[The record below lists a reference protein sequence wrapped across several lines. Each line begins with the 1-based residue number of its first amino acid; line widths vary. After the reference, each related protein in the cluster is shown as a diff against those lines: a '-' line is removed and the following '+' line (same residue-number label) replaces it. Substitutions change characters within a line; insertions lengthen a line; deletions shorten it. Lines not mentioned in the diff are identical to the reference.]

1 MSLTTRMLAPIA
13 LIMSIALAFVAG
25 SAYDNA
31 KKIVSSNIVTIEATV
46 VEAVSRE
53 IEFMLE
59 STRNYMRLSAQRQIV
74 KQYAEW
80 LLTQKKPDRSA
91 PEQKIFLEQ
100 INQSVAIYNYVD
112 SLIFLNK
119 QGTVE
124 ASTENMGEGQNRSDR
139 EYYREAMLG
148 KSSVQGPLITRT
160 KGYYAFF
167 LGEPVFVN
175 GEVSGVLGG
184 AINMDY
190 IASHTIDPVTMHGK
204 GIVYVVDPNG
214 QIIIHP
220 DRQKMIGNAM
230 IEQAIL
236 EPISDG
242 GAGSFENERDGMAY
256 YSTFNTLPNG
266 WTVIATVSRDFM
278 MSDVQ
283 LMRDRTV
290 AVALAAVCIALFFMF
305 LVVCRVVAAMR
316 KGVQF
321 AESVAEGN
329 LDQTFNIRRNDE
341 LGALASAL
349 NTMVGKLKNSFEI
362 ANRQT
367 REAEEA
373 RARATR
379 TYRELQALIDSVDGG
394 VARFALDD
402 SFRVIWANTGFY
414 ALSGRTREDYARD
427 VGNRGINVVHPE
439 DGLTMLKTFREHAQ
453 KNDSLKAEYRI
464 LRKDGGTSWIY
475 LRAKRVG
482 EWEGYPLFQGVFIDI
497 TQQKNIIRALEME
510 QQRYNV
516 VTEITEEILFEQ
528 DIATDILT
536 FSSNFEKLFNRPR
549 SIEHYLRDKHFLEI
563 VHPDDL
569 HLLPSTKSTELSED
583 DFMRFDARL
592 LTSENTYQWFTIC
605 FKVLRDNAGKPTN
618 VIGRL
623 SNINDKKLEE
633 DRLRREA
640 QTDMLTGLYNKM
652 TFKQL
657 AEDMLS
663 EGTHA
668 LIIVDIDD
676 FKNVNDTYG
685 HLFGNEVILT
695 VASVVRDG
703 FRSSDITG
711 RIGGDEFAV
720 FARDALDENVIRNR
734 CRQITARLA
743 DIDYPNGYRISV
755 SMGISFYPRHGKDYP
770 TLFSHADAAL
780 YHLKKHRGKGGYAVY
795 GE

>member
-124 ASTENMGEGQNRSDR
+124 ASTESMGEGQNRSDR

-175 GEVSGVLGG
+175 GEVSGVLVG

-214 QIIIHP
+214 QIILHP

-283 LMRDRTV
+283 LMRDRTA

-373 RARATR
+373 RARATS

-402 SFRVIWANTGFY
+402 SFRVIWANAGFY
-414 ALSGRTREDYARD
+414 ALSGRTREGYARD

-528 DIATDILT
+528 DIATDTLT

-563 VHPDDL
+563 IHPDDL

-685 HLFGNEVILT
+685 HLFGDEVILT

-743 DIDYPNGYRISV
+743 EIDYPNGYRISV

>member
-175 GEVSGVLGG
+175 GEVSGVLVG

-373 RARATR
+373 RARATS

-563 VHPDDL
+563 IHPDDL

-685 HLFGNEVILT
+685 HLFGDEVILT

-743 DIDYPNGYRISV
+743 EIDSPNGYRISV

>member
-53 IEFMLE
+53 IAFMLE

-80 LLTQKKPDRSA
+80 LLTQKKTDRSA

-175 GEVSGVLGG
+175 GEVSGVLVG

-214 QIIIHP
+214 QIILHP

-236 EPISDG
+236 EAISDG
-242 GAGSFENERDGMAY
+242 GSGSFENERDGMTY

-283 LMRDRTV
+283 LMRDRTA

-329 LDQTFNIRRNDE
+329 LDQTFNIRRSDE

-373 RARATR
+373 RARATS

-402 SFRVIWANTGFY
+402 SFRVIWANAGFY
-414 ALSGRTREDYARD
+414 ALSGRTREGYARD

-516 VTEITEEILFEQ
+516 ITEITEEILFEQ
-528 DIATDILT
+528 DIATDTLT

-549 SIEHYLRDKHFLEI
+549 SIEHYLRDKHFLEV

-569 HLLPSTKSTELSED
+569 HLLPNTKSTERSED

-592 LTSENTYQWFTIC
+592 LTAENIYQWFTVC
-605 FKVLRDNAGKPTN
+605 FKILRDNAGKPTKF
-618 VIGRL
+618 IGRL
-623 SNINDKKLEE
+623 SNINEKKLEE

-685 HLFGNEVILT
+685 HLFGDEVILT
-695 VASVVRDG
+695 VASAVRDG

-720 FARDALDENVIRNR
+720 FARDALDESVIRNR

-743 DIDYPNGYRISV
+743 EIDYPNGYRISV

>member
-1 MSLTTRMLAPIA
+1 
-13 LIMSIALAFVAG
+13 
-25 SAYDNA
+25 
-31 KKIVSSNIVTIEATV
+31 
-46 VEAVSRE
+46 
-53 IEFMLE
+53 
-59 STRNYMRLSAQRQIV
+59 
-74 KQYAEW
+74 
-80 LLTQKKPDRSA
+80 
-91 PEQKIFLEQ
+91 
-100 INQSVAIYNYVD
+100 
-112 SLIFLNK
+112 
-119 QGTVE
+119 
-124 ASTENMGEGQNRSDR
+124 
-139 EYYREAMLG
+139 
-148 KSSVQGPLITRT
+148 
-160 KGYYAFF
+160 
-167 LGEPVFVN
+167 
-175 GEVSGVLGG
+175 
-184 AINMDY
+184 
-190 IASHTIDPVTMHGK
+190 
-204 GIVYVVDPNG
+204 
-214 QIIIHP
+214 
-220 DRQKMIGNAM
+220 
-230 IEQAIL
+230 
-236 EPISDG
+236 
-242 GAGSFENERDGMAY
+242 MAY

-373 RARATR
+373 RARATS

-528 DIATDILT
+528 DIATDTLT

-563 VHPDDL
+563 IHPDDL

-685 HLFGNEVILT
+685 HLFGDEVILT

-743 DIDYPNGYRISV
+743 EIDYPNGYRISV

>member
-175 GEVSGVLGG
+175 GEVSGVLVG

-214 QIIIHP
+214 QIILHP

-373 RARATR
+373 RARATS

-414 ALSGRTREDYARD
+414 ALSGRTREDYALE

-528 DIATDILT
+528 DIATDTLT

-685 HLFGNEVILT
+685 HLFGDEVILT

-743 DIDYPNGYRISV
+743 EIDYPNGYRISV

>member
-175 GEVSGVLGG
+175 GEVSGVLVG

-214 QIIIHP
+214 QIILHP

-256 YSTFNTLPNG
+256 YSTFNTLPSG

-373 RARATR
+373 RARATS

-528 DIATDILT
+528 DIATDTLT

-685 HLFGNEVILT
+685 HLFGDEVILT

-734 CRQITARLA
+734 CRQITAHLA
-743 DIDYPNGYRISV
+743 EIDSPNGYRISV

>member
-59 STRNYMRLSAQRQIV
+59 STRNYMRLSAQQQIV

-175 GEVSGVLGG
+175 GEVSGVLVG

-214 QIIIHP
+214 QIILHP

-236 EPISDG
+236 EAISDG

-283 LMRDRTV
+283 LMRDRTA

-373 RARATR
+373 RARATS

-427 VGNRGINVVHPE
+427 VGNRGINVHPE

-528 DIATDILT
+528 DIATDTLT

-685 HLFGNEVILT
+685 HLFGDEVILT

-734 CRQITARLA
+734 CRQITAHLA
-743 DIDYPNGYRISV
+743 EIDSPNGYRISV

>member
-175 GEVSGVLGG
+175 GEVSGVLVG

-214 QIIIHP
+214 QIILHP

-349 NTMVGKLKNSFEI
+349 NTMVGKLKNSFEV

-373 RARATR
+373 RARATS

-414 ALSGRTREDYARD
+414 ALSSRTREDYARD

-528 DIATDILT
+528 DIATDTLT

-569 HLLPSTKSTELSED
+569 HLLPSTKSTEFSED

-685 HLFGNEVILT
+685 HLFGDEVILT

>member
-175 GEVSGVLGG
+175 GEVSGVLVG

-214 QIIIHP
+214 QIILHP

-236 EPISDG
+236 EAISDG

-256 YSTFNTLPNG
+256 DSTFNTLPNG

-283 LMRDRTV
+283 LMRDRTA

-373 RARATR
+373 RARATS

-528 DIATDILT
+528 DIATDTLT

-685 HLFGNEVILT
+685 HLFGDEVILT

-734 CRQITARLA
+734 CRQITAHLA
-743 DIDYPNGYRISV
+743 EIDSPNGYRISV

>member
-175 GEVSGVLGG
+175 GEVSGVLVG

-214 QIIIHP
+214 QIILHP

-373 RARATR
+373 RARATS

-427 VGNRGINVVHPE
+427 VGNRGINVVPPE
-439 DGLTMLKTFREHAQ
+439 DGLTIPKTFREHAQ

-528 DIATDILT
+528 DIATDTLT

-685 HLFGNEVILT
+685 HLFGDEVILT

-734 CRQITARLA
+734 CRQITAHLA
-743 DIDYPNGYRISV
+743 EIDSPNGYRISV

>member
-1 MSLTTRMLAPIA
+1 
-13 LIMSIALAFVAG
+13 
-25 SAYDNA
+25 
-31 KKIVSSNIVTIEATV
+31 
-46 VEAVSRE
+46 
-53 IEFMLE
+53 
-59 STRNYMRLSAQRQIV
+59 
-74 KQYAEW
+74 
-80 LLTQKKPDRSA
+80 
-91 PEQKIFLEQ
+91 
-100 INQSVAIYNYVD
+100 
-112 SLIFLNK
+112 
-119 QGTVE
+119 
-124 ASTENMGEGQNRSDR
+124 
-139 EYYREAMLG
+139 
-148 KSSVQGPLITRT
+148 
-160 KGYYAFF
+160 
-167 LGEPVFVN
+167 
-175 GEVSGVLGG
+175 
-184 AINMDY
+184 
-190 IASHTIDPVTMHGK
+190 
-204 GIVYVVDPNG
+204 
-214 QIIIHP
+214 
-220 DRQKMIGNAM
+220 
-230 IEQAIL
+230 
-236 EPISDG
+236 
-242 GAGSFENERDGMAY
+242 
-256 YSTFNTLPNG
+256 
-266 WTVIATVSRDFM
+266 
-278 MSDVQ
+278 
-283 LMRDRTV
+283 
-290 AVALAAVCIALFFMF
+290 
-305 LVVCRVVAAMR
+305 
-316 KGVQF
+316 
-321 AESVAEGN
+321 
-329 LDQTFNIRRNDE
+329 
-341 LGALASAL
+341 
-349 NTMVGKLKNSFEI
+349 
-362 ANRQT
+362 
-367 REAEEA
+367 
-373 RARATR
+373 
-379 TYRELQALIDSVDGG
+379 
-394 VARFALDD
+394 
-402 SFRVIWANTGFY
+402 
-414 ALSGRTREDYARD
+414 
-427 VGNRGINVVHPE
+427 
-439 DGLTMLKTFREHAQ
+439 MLKTFREHAQ

-528 DIATDILT
+528 DIATDTLT

-685 HLFGNEVILT
+685 HLFGDEVILT

-720 FARDALDENVIRNR
+720 FARDALDENVILKPLPPDHSPSCPRSTPPMA
-734 CRQITARLA
+734 TASRSVWA
-743 DIDYPNGYRISV
+743 SV
-755 SMGISFYPRHGKDYP
+755 SIPGTVKTTPPSSPTPTQPFIISKSTVVKAGMPYTANNGQNRKKPPRRGNIRFLAFFRLP
-770 TLFSHADAAL
+770 CGEIS
-780 YHLKKHRGKGGYAVY
+780 LKIQHH
-795 GE
+795 

>member
-175 GEVSGVLGG
+175 GEVSGVLVG

-214 QIIIHP
+214 QIILHP

-236 EPISDG
+236 EAISDG

-283 LMRDRTV
+283 LMRDRTA

-349 NTMVGKLKNSFEI
+349 NAMVGKLKNSFEI

-373 RARATR
+373 RARATS

-528 DIATDILT
+528 DIATDTLT

-685 HLFGNEVILT
+685 HLFGDEVILT

-734 CRQITARLA
+734 CRQITAHLA
-743 DIDYPNGYRISV
+743 EIDSPNGYRISV

>member
-175 GEVSGVLGG
+175 GEVSGVLVG

-214 QIIIHP
+214 QIILHP

-236 EPISDG
+236 EAISDG

-373 RARATR
+373 RARATS

-528 DIATDILT
+528 DIATDTLT
-536 FSSNFEKLFNRPR
+536 FSSNFEKLLNRPR
-549 SIEHYLRDKHFLEI
+549 NIEHYLRDKHFLEI
-563 VHPDDL
+563 IHPDDL

-685 HLFGNEVILT
+685 HLFGDEVILT

>member
-80 LLTQKKPDRSA
+80 LLTQKKTDRSA

-175 GEVSGVLGG
+175 GEVSGVLVG

-214 QIIIHP
+214 QIILHP

-283 LMRDRTV
+283 LMRDRTA

-373 RARATR
+373 RARATS

-528 DIATDILT
+528 DIATDTLT

-592 LTSENTYQWFTIC
+592 LTSGNTYQWFTIC

-685 HLFGNEVILT
+685 HLFGDEVILT

-743 DIDYPNGYRISV
+743 EIDYPNGYRISV

>member
-139 EYYREAMLG
+139 EYYREAILG

-175 GEVSGVLGG
+175 GEVSGVLVG

-214 QIIIHP
+214 QIILHP

-373 RARATR
+373 RARATNLPGTASAHR
-379 TYRELQALIDSVDGG
+379 QRGRRRGPFRARRLVPRHLGEHRILCPFRPYTGRLRPRCWEPWDQRRPSRRWVD
-394 VARFALDD
+394 
-402 SFRVIWANTGFY
+402 
-414 ALSGRTREDYARD
+414 
-427 VGNRGINVVHPE
+427 
-439 DGLTMLKTFREHAQ
+439 HAQ
-453 KNDSLKAEYRI
+453 N
-464 LRKDGGTSWIY
+464 
-475 LRAKRVG
+475 
-482 EWEGYPLFQGVFIDI
+482 
-497 TQQKNIIRALEME
+497 
-510 QQRYNV
+510 
-516 VTEITEEILFEQ
+516 
-528 DIATDILT
+528 
-536 FSSNFEKLFNRPR
+536 
-549 SIEHYLRDKHFLEI
+549 
-563 VHPDDL
+563 
-569 HLLPSTKSTELSED
+569 LP
-583 DFMRFDARL
+583 
-592 LTSENTYQWFTIC
+592 
-605 FKVLRDNAGKPTN
+605 
-618 VIGRL
+618 
-623 SNINDKKLEE
+623 
-633 DRLRREA
+633 
-640 QTDMLTGLYNKM
+640 
-652 TFKQL
+652 
-657 AEDMLS
+657 
-663 EGTHA
+663 
-668 LIIVDIDD
+668 
-676 FKNVNDTYG
+676 
-685 HLFGNEVILT
+685 
-695 VASVVRDG
+695 
-703 FRSSDITG
+703 
-711 RIGGDEFAV
+711 
-720 FARDALDENVIRNR
+720 
-734 CRQITARLA
+734 
-743 DIDYPNGYRISV
+743 
-755 SMGISFYPRHGKDYP
+755 
-770 TLFSHADAAL
+770 
-780 YHLKKHRGKGGYAVY
+780 
-795 GE
+795 

>member
-59 STRNYMRLSAQRQIV
+59 STRNYMRLSAQQQIV

-175 GEVSGVLGG
+175 GEVSGVLVG

-214 QIIIHP
+214 QIILHP

-283 LMRDRTV
+283 LMRDRTA

-373 RARATR
+373 RARATS

-528 DIATDILT
+528 DIATDTLT

-685 HLFGNEVILT
+685 HLFGDEVILT

-743 DIDYPNGYRISV
+743 EIDYPNGYRISV

>member
-59 STRNYMRLSAQRQIV
+59 STRNYMRLSAQQQIV

-80 LLTQKKPDRSA
+80 LLTQKKPDRNA

-175 GEVSGVLGG
+175 GEVSGVLVG

-214 QIIIHP
+214 QIILHP

-283 LMRDRTV
+283 LMRDRTA

-373 RARATR
+373 RARATS

-528 DIATDILT
+528 DIATDTLT

-563 VHPDDL
+563 IHPDDL

-583 DFMRFDARL
+583 DFMRFDAQL

-685 HLFGNEVILT
+685 HLFGDEVILT

-743 DIDYPNGYRISV
+743 EIDYPNGYRISV

>member
-175 GEVSGVLGG
+175 GEVSGVLVG

-373 RARATR
+373 RARATS

-734 CRQITARLA
+734 CRQITAHLA
-743 DIDYPNGYRISV
+743 EIDSPNGYRISV

>member
-53 IEFMLE
+53 IEFMIE

-112 SLIFLNK
+112 SLIFLHK

-175 GEVSGVLGG
+175 GEVSGVLVG

-214 QIIIHP
+214 QIILHP

-236 EPISDG
+236 EAISDG

-373 RARATR
+373 RARATS

-569 HLLPSTKSTELSED
+569 HLLPSTRSTELSED

-685 HLFGNEVILT
+685 HLFGDEVILT

>member
-1 MSLTTRMLAPIA
+1 
-13 LIMSIALAFVAG
+13 
-25 SAYDNA
+25 
-31 KKIVSSNIVTIEATV
+31 
-46 VEAVSRE
+46 
-53 IEFMLE
+53 
-59 STRNYMRLSAQRQIV
+59 
-74 KQYAEW
+74 
-80 LLTQKKPDRSA
+80 
-91 PEQKIFLEQ
+91 
-100 INQSVAIYNYVD
+100 
-112 SLIFLNK
+112 
-119 QGTVE
+119 
-124 ASTENMGEGQNRSDR
+124 
-139 EYYREAMLG
+139 
-148 KSSVQGPLITRT
+148 
-160 KGYYAFF
+160 
-167 LGEPVFVN
+167 
-175 GEVSGVLGG
+175 
-184 AINMDY
+184 
-190 IASHTIDPVTMHGK
+190 
-204 GIVYVVDPNG
+204 
-214 QIIIHP
+214 
-220 DRQKMIGNAM
+220 
-230 IEQAIL
+230 
-236 EPISDG
+236 
-242 GAGSFENERDGMAY
+242 MAY

-373 RARATR
+373 RARATS

-439 DGLTMLKTFREHAQ
+439 DGFTMLRTFREHAQ

-528 DIATDILT
+528 DIATDTLT
-536 FSSNFEKLFNRPR
+536 FSSNF
-549 SIEHYLRDKHFLEI
+549 
-563 VHPDDL
+563 
-569 HLLPSTKSTELSED
+569 
-583 DFMRFDARL
+583 
-592 LTSENTYQWFTIC
+592 
-605 FKVLRDNAGKPTN
+605 
-618 VIGRL
+618 
-623 SNINDKKLEE
+623 
-633 DRLRREA
+633 
-640 QTDMLTGLYNKM
+640 
-652 TFKQL
+652 
-657 AEDMLS
+657 
-663 EGTHA
+663 
-668 LIIVDIDD
+668 
-676 FKNVNDTYG
+676 
-685 HLFGNEVILT
+685 
-695 VASVVRDG
+695 
-703 FRSSDITG
+703 
-711 RIGGDEFAV
+711 
-720 FARDALDENVIRNR
+720 
-734 CRQITARLA
+734 
-743 DIDYPNGYRISV
+743 
-755 SMGISFYPRHGKDYP
+755 
-770 TLFSHADAAL
+770 
-780 YHLKKHRGKGGYAVY
+780 
-795 GE
+795 

>member
-175 GEVSGVLGG
+175 GEVSGVLVG

-214 QIIIHP
+214 QIILHP

-367 REAEEA
+367 REAEET
-373 RARATR
+373 RARATS

-528 DIATDILT
+528 DIATDTLT

-685 HLFGNEVILT
+685 HLFGDEVILT

-734 CRQITARLA
+734 CRQITAHLA
-743 DIDYPNGYRISV
+743 EIDSPNGYRISV

>member
-175 GEVSGVLGG
+175 GEVSGVLVG

-204 GIVYVVDPNG
+204 GSVYVVDPNG
-214 QIIIHP
+214 QIILHP

-236 EPISDG
+236 EAISDG

-329 LDQTFNIRRNDE
+329 LNQTFNIRRNDE

-373 RARATR
+373 RARPPAPTGNCKRSSTAWTAAWPVSRSTTR
-379 TYRELQALIDSVDGG
+379 SAS
-394 VARFALDD
+394 
-402 SFRVIWANTGFY
+402 
-414 ALSGRTREDYARD
+414 SGRT
-427 VGNRGINVVHPE
+427 P
-439 DGLTMLKTFREHAQ
+439 
-453 KNDSLKAEYRI
+453 
-464 LRKDGGTSWIY
+464 
-475 LRAKRVG
+475 
-482 EWEGYPLFQGVFIDI
+482 
-497 TQQKNIIRALEME
+497 
-510 QQRYNV
+510 
-516 VTEITEEILFEQ
+516 
-528 DIATDILT
+528 
-536 FSSNFEKLFNRPR
+536 
-549 SIEHYLRDKHFLEI
+549 
-563 VHPDDL
+563 
-569 HLLPSTKSTELSED
+569 
-583 DFMRFDARL
+583 DFMPF
-592 LTSENTYQWFTIC
+592 Q
-605 FKVLRDNAGKPTN
+605 
-618 VIGRL
+618 
-623 SNINDKKLEE
+623 
-633 DRLRREA
+633 
-640 QTDMLTGLYNKM
+640 
-652 TFKQL
+652 
-657 AEDMLS
+657 
-663 EGTHA
+663 
-668 LIIVDIDD
+668 
-676 FKNVNDTYG
+676 
-685 HLFGNEVILT
+685 
-695 VASVVRDG
+695 
-703 FRSSDITG
+703 
-711 RIGGDEFAV
+711 AV
-720 FARDALDENVIRNR
+720 
-734 CRQITARLA
+734 
-743 DIDYPNGYRISV
+743 
-755 SMGISFYPRHGKDYP
+755 HGKTTP
-770 TLFSHADAAL
+770 AMLGTVGSTSSIP
-780 YHLKKHRGKGGYAVY
+780 KMG
-795 GE
+795 

>member
-175 GEVSGVLGG
+175 GEVSGVLVG

-214 QIIIHP
+214 QIILHP

-236 EPISDG
+236 EAISDG

-283 LMRDRTV
+283 LMRDRTA

-349 NTMVGKLKNSFEI
+349 NTMVGKLKNLS
-362 ANRQT
+362 
-367 REAEEA
+367 
-373 RARATR
+373 
-379 TYRELQALIDSVDGG
+379 LIH
-394 VARFALDD
+394 
-402 SFRVIWANTGFY
+402 I
-414 ALSGRTREDYARD
+414 
-427 VGNRGINVVHPE
+427 
-439 DGLTMLKTFREHAQ
+439 
-453 KNDSLKAEYRI
+453 
-464 LRKDGGTSWIY
+464 
-475 LRAKRVG
+475 
-482 EWEGYPLFQGVFIDI
+482 
-497 TQQKNIIRALEME
+497 
-510 QQRYNV
+510 
-516 VTEITEEILFEQ
+516 
-528 DIATDILT
+528 
-536 FSSNFEKLFNRPR
+536 
-549 SIEHYLRDKHFLEI
+549 
-563 VHPDDL
+563 
-569 HLLPSTKSTELSED
+569 
-583 DFMRFDARL
+583 
-592 LTSENTYQWFTIC
+592 
-605 FKVLRDNAGKPTN
+605 
-618 VIGRL
+618 
-623 SNINDKKLEE
+623 
-633 DRLRREA
+633 
-640 QTDMLTGLYNKM
+640 
-652 TFKQL
+652 
-657 AEDMLS
+657 
-663 EGTHA
+663 
-668 LIIVDIDD
+668 
-676 FKNVNDTYG
+676 
-685 HLFGNEVILT
+685 
-695 VASVVRDG
+695 
-703 FRSSDITG
+703 
-711 RIGGDEFAV
+711 
-720 FARDALDENVIRNR
+720 
-734 CRQITARLA
+734 
-743 DIDYPNGYRISV
+743 
-755 SMGISFYPRHGKDYP
+755 
-770 TLFSHADAAL
+770 
-780 YHLKKHRGKGGYAVY
+780 
-795 GE
+795 